1 MPQFYCLFRS
11 ALMKKHGSKAK
22 QEFIAQVFKDLEAD
36 YQELYPDDEDSLED
50 VFL

>member
-11 ALMKKHGSKAK
+11 ALMKKHGRKAK
-22 QEFIAQVFKDLEAD
+22 QELIAQVFKDLEAD
-36 YQELYPDDEDSLED
+36 YQKLYPDEEDPLKD

>member
-1 MPQFYCLFRS
+1 
-11 ALMKKHGSKAK
+11 MKKHGSKAK

-36 YQELYPDDEDSLED
+36 YQELYPDDEDPLED